1 MSFVNLVFNK
11 LDNGAKWHKGSYAD
25 MDMNCFCLFAATCET
40 DPVEADH
47 GTILED
53 FQKSIL
59 ELFPE
64 RVPEDF
70 HNASTGT
77 IIKFNDHPD
86 TKWEDVVRV
95 FENTEGFVK

>member
-1 MSFVNLVFNK
+1 MSFVNLVFNT
-11 LDNGAKWHKGSYAD
+11 LNNGVNWHKGGYANDD
-25 MDMNCFCLFAATCET
+25 MSCFCIFGAACET
-40 DPVEADH
+40 DPTEADH

-64 RVPEDF
+64 RVPEEF
-70 HNASTGT
+70 HKAPTGT
-77 IIKFNDHPD
+77 IIKFNDHKD
-86 TKWEDVVRV
+86 TNWDDVVRV